1 MITKILHIMYVLMI
15 LVYLVLVSNFFI
27 DVALPL
33 INMASTGA
41 VFLGA
46 GMLLVPV
53 LIVLV
58 VAVLLPKYI
67 KSHILK

>member
-1 MITKILHIMYVLMI
+1 MHVLMI

-27 DVALPL
+27 DTALTL
-33 INMASTGA
+33 INTASTGA

-53 LIVLV
+53 LSILV
-58 VAVLLPKYI
+58 VSVLLPKYV
-67 KSHILK
+67 KMYILK